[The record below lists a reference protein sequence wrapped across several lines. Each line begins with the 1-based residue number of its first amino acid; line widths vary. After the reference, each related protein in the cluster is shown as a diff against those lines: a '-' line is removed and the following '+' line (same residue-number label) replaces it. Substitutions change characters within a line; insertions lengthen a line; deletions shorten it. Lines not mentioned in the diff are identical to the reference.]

1 MLPSLG
7 MQVPVSLTSK
17 ASPTDKANYPH
28 PHGLAVNEAWHQ
40 HVTEVHAK
48 RGDCVI
54 FCEACVHNPPAKQ
67 ALLFLRKLNSDRVMW
82 DCAGEKRGIGMDG
95 VMDEASQEDEE

>member
-48 RGDCVI
+48 AGDVVI
-54 FCEACVHNPPAKQ
+54 FPEALVWRISIFQLKNF
-67 ALLFLRKLNSDRVMW
+67 FLVLS
-82 DCAGEKRGIGMDG
+82 C
-95 VMDEASQEDEE
+95 